1 MHFTIMNYKISILLL
16 SFLLLS
22 SGLMAQ
28 KKDKHE
34 LLSELFRP
42 AEKSDYNVYLQR
54 STNELEAS
62 AALLFRTYKGFVSSQ
77 DMNSC
82 VFSPSCSVFA
92 IQAFQRKSFPLA
104 YLLTFDRL
112 SRCHPFAAKNQ
123 YVYNLKTG
131 LLYDPLD

>member
-1 MHFTIMNYKISILLL
+1 MHFTIMNYKPNILLL

-22 SGLMAQ
+22 CGLMAQ

-42 AEKSDYNVYLQR
+42 AEKSNYNVYFRR

-62 AALLFRTYKGFVSSQ
+62 AALLFKTYKSFLSSQ

-82 VFSPSCSVFA
+82 VFSPSCSVYA

-104 YLLTFDRL
+104 WLLTFDRL
-112 SRCHPFAAKNQ
+112 SRCHPFPAKNQ
-123 YVYNLKTG
+123 YAYNLKTG